1 MPRTSMSPRWRLAVA
16 ALGLGLLS
24 ACASWQDSPA
34 GPRPLLY
41 QQLGGEAGITAV
53 IDRTLERVS
62 TDPRSRRTFEG
73 IKMPYLKKS
82 VAAHVCRVAD
92 GPCVYEGETMARAH
106 GDLGITGAEFDLMVQ
121 VLREELDAAGASTA
135 AKNELLRRLAP
146 MRRDIVQH

>member
-1 MPRTSMSPRWRLAVA
+1 MTPTSLPPRWRFGLA
-16 ALGLGLLS
+16 GLCLSLLS
-24 ACASWQDSPA
+24 ACASWHDTAST
-34 GPRPLLY
+34 PLY
-41 QQLGGEAGITAV
+41 RQLGGEAGITAV